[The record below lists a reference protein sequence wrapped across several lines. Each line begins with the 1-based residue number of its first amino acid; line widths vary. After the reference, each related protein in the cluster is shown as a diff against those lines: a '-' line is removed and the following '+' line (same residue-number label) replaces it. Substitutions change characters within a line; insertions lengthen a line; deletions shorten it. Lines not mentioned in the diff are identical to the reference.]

1 MGKVRIQID
10 PKNVEAYTRLG
21 APVAEIAAALGVSE
35 WTIRHRFKDLVSQSR
50 ALRKIRLRQFQ
61 WNSAEKGNVP
71 MQIFLGKHELGQ
83 GDETA
88 QQENRTI
95 IRRAIK
101 REP

>member
-1 MGKVRIQID
+1 MGKRIEID
-10 PKNVEAYTRLG
+10 PNHVEAYAKLG
-21 APVAEIAAALGVSE
+21 APVSEIAAALGVRES
-35 WTIRHRFKDLVSQSR
+35 TLRRRFKKELAKYR
-50 ALRKIRLRQFQ
+50 AQRRLRLRQFQ
-61 WNSAEKGNVP
+61 WNSAEKGSVP